1 MFTLSQSV
9 SFFSFSCCICTFKVA
24 CVVNLKLAFAEWF
37 GNTNQ
42 VMQNPKAKFRQSSII
57 SEKQVICLKNWK
69 LWRASTTI
77 KFNTFCWNFAQVSY
91 WTMSTNNL
99 RPEQNIINLEHSLVD
114 IGKQETC
121 AKFQL
126 KILNSIVVAA
136 CQNFQFFRQK
146 NWFLENNKTMYNFSY
161 GILHYLISII
171 KS

>member
-91 WTMSTNNL
+91 WKPGNVCEAGNVCEVPAKNIEFYSSCNL
-99 RPEQNIINLEHSLVD
+99 SKFSIFQTKKLVSR
-114 IGKQETC
+114 KQ
-121 AKFQL
+121 
-126 KILNSIVVAA
+126 
-136 CQNFQFFRQK
+136 
-146 NWFLENNKTMYNFSY
+146 
-161 GILHYLISII
+161 
-171 KS
+171 